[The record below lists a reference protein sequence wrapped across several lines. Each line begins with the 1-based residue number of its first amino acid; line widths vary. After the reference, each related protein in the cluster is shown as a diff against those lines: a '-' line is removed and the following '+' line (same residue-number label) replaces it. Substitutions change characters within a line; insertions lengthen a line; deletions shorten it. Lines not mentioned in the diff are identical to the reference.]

1 VLVVLAAR
9 TGMVLIAGSTAEM
22 DDVNAEVYFQ

>member
-1 VLVVLAAR
+1 MLVVQAAQA
-9 TGMVLIAGSTAEM
+9 GMVLIVGSTAEM